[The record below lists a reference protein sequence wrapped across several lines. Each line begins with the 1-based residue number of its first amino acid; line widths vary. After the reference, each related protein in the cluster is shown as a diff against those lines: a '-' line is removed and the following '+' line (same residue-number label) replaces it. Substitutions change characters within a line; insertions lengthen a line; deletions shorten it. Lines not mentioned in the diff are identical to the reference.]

1 MTGLSAPLR
10 FFSPS
15 YRCRLAFHALV
26 LTVFVIGA
34 LASTAAFSQGV
45 APVIFDA
52 DQVSYDEATQIIE
65 ASGHV
70 SVTYRGVQF
79 KAEMVRVSLRDG
91 RLEARGH
98 VSVVDRD
105 GHQMHASV
113 VMYDAQKQT
122 ILLST
127 AEVIVNGVYIRS
139 TSLRAEPGHIVA
151 GESTVTTCNPECPG
165 YHITASHVDVIPGD
179 RAAVDGAT
187 FWLGNTALFSVPV
200 TTISLRS
207 SRETA
212 GSLPGIGYTNA
223 DGLYGAYR
231 LAVGVGTPLAFISTS
246 IGTLAQR
253 AEGGVVLPSYPV
265 GFVPLELAASVSDG
279 GHREFSRN
287 VDTNRFRWV
296 LGLQTPPIRLGSE
309 TEMRLSWSW
318 TDATYG
324 TGAHQQIVTSQSA
337 ITRQLGPDTTLTL
350 GYQALL
356 AYGTTPLALD
366 TVNPKDVINE
376 LDLTYQRSGTRAETV
391 ATTLTAGLSYD
402 YAAQALFA
410 LTTYGERIPQRYH
423 WQLGPKYNLTT
434 QQLSTFSD
442 TGVALGTDVYVTVQA
457 EYNTVTTVFKDLDYI
472 LTAPIADCFELSIK
486 YRQMRQELWISLGV
500 SPVPRY
506 GAQFPPQGP

>member
-1 MTGLSAPLR
+1 MM
-10 FFSPS
+10 
-15 YRCRLAFHALV
+15 V

-34 LASTAAFSQGV
+34 LVPTAALSQGAV
-45 APVIFDA
+45 PVVFDA

-79 KAEMVRVSLRDG
+79 KAETVRVSLREG

-98 VSVVDRD
+98 VSVIDRD
-105 GHQMHASV
+105 GHQMHATAV
-113 VMYDAQKQT
+113 TYDAQKQT

-151 GESTVTTCNPECPG
+151 GESTITTCNPECPG
-165 YHITASHVDVIPGD
+165 YHITASHVDVIPGE

-187 FWLGNTALFSVPV
+187 FWIGDTALFSVPLM
-200 TTISLRS
+200 TISLRS

-212 GSLPGIGYTNA
+212 GSLPGVGYTNT
-223 DGLYGAYR
+223 DGVYGAYR
-231 LAVGVGTPLAFISTS
+231 LTVGVGTPLAFISTS
-246 IGTLAQR
+246 VGTLAQR
-253 AEGGVVLPSYPV
+253 AEGGVVFPSYPL
-265 GFVPLELAASVSDG
+265 GFVPLEVAASVSDG
-279 GHREFSRN
+279 WHREYTRN
-287 VDTNRFRWV
+287 VDTSRFQFI
-296 LGLQTPPIRLGSE
+296 LGLQTPPIRLGRE
-309 TEMRLSWSW
+309 TEMRLLWNW

-324 TGAHQQIVTSQSA
+324 TGAHQQVVTSQSA
-337 ITRQLGPDTTLTL
+337 IAQQLGPETTLTL
-350 GYQALL
+350 GYQSLL

-366 TVNPKDVINE
+366 TVNPKDIINE
-376 LDLTYQRSGTRAETV
+376 LDLTYQRTGTRAETV
-391 ATTLTAGLSYD
+391 AVTLTAGLSYD
-402 YAAQALFA
+402 YVGQALSA
-410 LTTYGERIPQRYH
+410 SSTYGERIPQRYH
-423 WQLGPKYNLTT
+423 WQLGPKYNVTT
-434 QQLSTFSD
+434 RQISTLSD

-500 SPVPRY
+500 SPVPRF
-506 GAQFPPQGP
+506 GAQFPLQGP